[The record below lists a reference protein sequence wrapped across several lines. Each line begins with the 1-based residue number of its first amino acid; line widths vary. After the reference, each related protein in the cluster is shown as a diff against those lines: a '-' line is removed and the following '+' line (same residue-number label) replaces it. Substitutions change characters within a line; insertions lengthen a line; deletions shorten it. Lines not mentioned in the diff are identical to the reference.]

1 MINLVS
7 IPNRVHGHVLGR
19 EDSHV
24 MRRVLELGDKSGVYS
39 KQSAW
44 SCLREGV
51 CHVMRRVLEL
61 GDKSG
66 VYSKQSTW

>member
-7 IPNRVHGHVLGR
+7 IPNRVHGNVLWR
-19 EDSHV
+19 KDCHV

-44 SCLREGV
+44 SCLREG
-51 CHVMRRVLEL
+51 
-61 GDKSG
+61 G
-66 VYSKQSTW
+66 